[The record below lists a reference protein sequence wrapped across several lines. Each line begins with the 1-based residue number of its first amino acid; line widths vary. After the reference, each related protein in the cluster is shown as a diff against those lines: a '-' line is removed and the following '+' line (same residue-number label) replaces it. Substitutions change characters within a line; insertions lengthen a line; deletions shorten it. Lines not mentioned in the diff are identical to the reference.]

1 MGSLILAC
9 LAALLP
15 ACGSASA
22 QPFSYRY
29 EFDMPGG
36 IPSSTFTL
44 PFAAQATNVS
54 LYLVETALPMCET
67 GVGS

>member
-1 MGSLILAC
+1 
-9 LAALLP
+9 
-15 ACGSASA
+15 
-22 QPFSYRY
+22 
-29 EFDMPGG
+29 MPGG